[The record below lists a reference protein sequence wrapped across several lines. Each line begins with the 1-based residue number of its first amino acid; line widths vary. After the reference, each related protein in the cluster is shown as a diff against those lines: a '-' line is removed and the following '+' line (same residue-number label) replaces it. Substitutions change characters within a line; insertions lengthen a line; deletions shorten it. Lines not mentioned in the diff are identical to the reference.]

1 MCVCA
6 VTCAYF
12 LQFKE
17 EEEGAV
23 DGSGGGGGPGGQEQA
38 WERRNMGHNEENVA
52 QRASEKTASVPGV
65 HPINGS
71 TLC

>member
-1 MCVCA
+1 M
-6 VTCAYF
+6 TCAYF

-52 QRASEKTASVPGV
+52 QRASEKTA
-65 HPINGS
+65 
-71 TLC
+71 

>member
-1 MCVCA
+1 M
-6 VTCAYF
+6 TCAYF

-23 DGSGGGGGPGGQEQA
+23 DGSGGGGGPGGQEHA
-38 WERRNMGHNEENVA
+38 WEGGIWDIMRSNVA
-52 QRASEKTASVPGV
+52 QRASEKTASLRGV

-71 TLC
+71 PSC